1 MLSYF
6 YYSKAANFATF
17 IVQIATKVTNFAR
30 NEQKFLG
37 KFLIFLA
44 IFVIIVANIARHLA
58 KFATRS

>member
-1 MLSYF
+1 M
-6 YYSKAANFATF
+6 
-17 IVQIATKVTNFAR
+17 VQIATKVTNFAR

-58 KFATRS
+58 KFATRSK